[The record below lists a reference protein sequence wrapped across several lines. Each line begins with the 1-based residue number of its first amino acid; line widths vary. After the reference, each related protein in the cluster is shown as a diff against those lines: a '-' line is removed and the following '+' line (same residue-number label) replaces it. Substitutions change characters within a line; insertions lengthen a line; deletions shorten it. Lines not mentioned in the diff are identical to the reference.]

1 MEKKSKFFTHEWL
14 RLEEQFVVNSV
25 GVFEITI
32 HEGVNNNNK
41 KKVEVLVKKSTL
53 TVVMAV

>member
-1 MEKKSKFFTHEWL
+1 MEKKSKFPTHEWL

-32 HEGVNNNNK
+32 HEGVNNKNKRNVEVLIK
-41 KKVEVLVKKSTL
+41 KKVR
-53 TVVMAV
+53 